1 MIRVLLGLVLVF
13 QFSWGFLTMEDD
25 YAKEIQVLKSLDIDV
40 TFLKDPVFLSMK
52 NDLNIYKKKHF
63 LKVLE
68 DGRTFIPIIRQMIA
82 KAKIPKA
89 FLYLAMAESKFSAKA
104 RSKSHA
110 VGLWQFMPRTAKLL
124 GLKVNR
130 YVDERKDPIKSTKVA
145 IKYLKFLHKRFGKW
159 YLAAIAYNCGEGKL
173 SRVIKKL
180 GSDDLSLLL
189 DSKNGYLSKESRMY
203 IRKIVMMANLS
214 NDEDF
219 IAKNKAD
226 HLMNRGS
233 TFALATVEVKGG
245 ISLQS
250 IAQSIHLSAK
260 TIKEYN
266 PQLKCYFTPPYDK
279 KYSIYIPYDK
289 YSLFQKNYK
298 PVKSSRKFYVY
309 IIKRGDS
316 LYKISKRFGISY
328 KIIKDFNHLKNNFLK
343 LGHKLII
350 PFANQKYANLK
361 IVKYTIKKCDTLS
374 FISRKFKIKVKKIMK
389 ANNMKNYILKP
400 GVKIVIPN

>member
-1 MIRVLLGLVLVF
+1 MRILLGLVLIF
-13 QFSWGFLTMEDD
+13 QFSWGLLTMEDD

-40 TFLKDPVFLSMK
+40 TFLKDPIFISMK
-52 NDLNIYKKKHF
+52 SEQGNYKTKHF
-63 LKVLE
+63 LRVLE
-68 DGRTFIPIIRQMIA
+68 DGRTFIPVIRQMIA
-82 KAKIPKA
+82 EAKIPKA
-89 FLYLAMAESKFSAKA
+89 FLYLAMAESNFSAKA
-104 RSKSHA
+104 RSRSRA

-124 GLKVNR
+124 GLKINR
-130 YVDERKDPIKSTKVA
+130 YVDERRDPIKSTKVA

-189 DSKNGYLSKESRMY
+189 DSRKRYLPKESRMY

-214 NDEDF
+214 NNEDF
-219 IAKNKAD
+219 IAGNRAD

-233 TFALATVEVKGG
+233 TFTLATVEVKGG
-245 ISLQS
+245 VSLQS
-250 IAQSIHLSAK
+250 IAKSIHLSAK

-266 PQLKCYFTPPYDK
+266 PQLRYFFTPPYSK
-279 KYSIYIPYDK
+279 KYTIYIPYNK

-298 PVKSSRKFYVY
+298 PSKSNRKFYVY

-316 LYKISKRFGISY
+316 LYKIGKKFGISY
-328 KIIKDFNHLKNNFLK
+328 KIIKDFNHLKSNFLR
-343 LGHKLII
+343 LGRRLII
-350 PFANQKYANLK
+350 PSVGPS
-361 IVKYTIKKCDTLS
+361 IVKYTIKKGDTL
-374 FISRKFKIKVKKIMK
+374 FLISKKFKVRVKKIMK
-389 ANNMKNYILKP
+389 ANNMKNSLLKP

>member
-1 MIRVLLGLVLVF
+1 MIIRVLLGLILLF
-13 QFSWGFLTMEDD
+13 QFSWGLLTIEDD
-25 YAKEIQVLKSLDIDV
+25 YTKEIRVLKSLDIDV
-40 TFLKDPVFLSMK
+40 TFLKDPVFISMK
-52 NDLNIYKKKHF
+52 NSLGIYRTKHF
-63 LKVLE
+63 LRVLE
-68 DGRTFIPIIRQMIA
+68 DGRTFIPVIRQMITE
-82 KAKIPKA
+82 AKIPKA
-89 FLYLAMAESKFSAKA
+89 FLYLAMAESNFSAKA
-104 RSKSHA
+104 RSRSRA

-124 GLKVNR
+124 GLKVDR
-130 YVDERKDPIKSTKVA
+130 YVDERRDPIKSTKVA

-189 DSKNGYLSKESRMY
+189 DSRKKYLPKESRMY

-219 IAKNKAD
+219 IAENRAD

-233 TFALATVEVKGG
+233 TYTLASIEVKGG
-245 ISLQS
+245 VSLQS
-250 IAQSIHLSAK
+250 IAESIHLSAK

-266 PQLKCYFTPPYDK
+266 PQLRYFFTPPYSK
-279 KYSIYIPYDK
+279 KYTIYIPYNK

-298 PVKSSRKFYVY
+298 PSKNNRKFYVY

-316 LYKISKRFGISY
+316 LYKIGKKFGISY
-328 KIIKDFNHLKNNFLK
+328 KIIKDFNHLKSNFLR
-343 LGHKLII
+343 LGKRLII
-350 PFANQKYANLK
+350 PSTGPG
-361 IVKYTIKKCDTLS
+361 IVKYTIKKGDTLS
-374 FISRKFKIKVKKIMK
+374 LISKKFKVRVKKIMK
-389 ANNMKNYILKP
+389 ANNMKNSLLKP

>member
-1 MIRVLLGLVLVF
+1 MIIRVLLGLILLF
-13 QFSWGFLTMEDD
+13 QFSWGLLTIEDD
-25 YAKEIQVLKSLDIDV
+25 YTKEIRVLKSLDIDV
-40 TFLKDPVFLSMK
+40 TFLKDPVFISMK
-52 NDLNIYKKKHF
+52 NSLGIYRTKHF
-63 LKVLE
+63 LRVLE
-68 DGRTFIPIIRQMIA
+68 DGRTFIPVIRQMITE
-82 KAKIPKA
+82 AKIPKA
-89 FLYLAMAESKFSAKA
+89 FLYLAMAESNFSAKA
-104 RSKSHA
+104 RSRSRA

-130 YVDERKDPIKSTKVA
+130 YVDERRDPIKSTKVA

-189 DSKNGYLSKESRMY
+189 DSRKKYLPKESRMY

-219 IAKNKAD
+219 IAENRAD

-233 TFALATVEVKGG
+233 TYTLASIEVKGG
-245 ISLQS
+245 VSLQS
-250 IAQSIHLSAK
+250 IAESIHLSAK

-266 PQLKCYFTPPYDK
+266 PQLRYFFTPPYSK
-279 KYSIYIPYDK
+279 KYTIYIPYNK

-298 PVKSSRKFYVY
+298 PSKNNRKFYVY

-316 LYKISKRFGISY
+316 LYKIGKKFGISY
-328 KIIKDFNHLKNNFLK
+328 KIIKDFNHLKSNFLR
-343 LGHKLII
+343 LGKRLII
-350 PFANQKYANLK
+350 PSTGPG
-361 IVKYTIKKCDTLS
+361 IVKYTIKKGDTLS
-374 FISRKFKIKVKKIMK
+374 LISKKFKVRVKKIMK
-389 ANNMKNYILKP
+389 ANNMKNSLLKP